1 MIARKSFSFVLA
13 MLLLSLASLGLS
25 NVSLDAKH
33 PGMDAFVADM
43 MKKHG
48 MDGDKIRGLLG
59 QAKKRQDILDA
70 ISRPAEAKPWH
81 DYRPIF
87 LTQKRID
94 DGVAFWTE
102 NEALLNEVAEAFG
115 VPQEI
120 VVAIIGV
127 ETSYGRITGRYPVVD
142 SLTTLAFH
150 YPPRS
155 RFFKSELEQYLL
167 LGEEE
172 SLPLDELKGSYAG
185 AMGMGQFISSSYR
198 EYAVDFDDDGKRDLW
213 QSKADAIASVANY
226 FKAHRWRPG
235 GPIVSRARVE
245 DGRTLEDLPLKPSYP
260 VSQMVDW
267 GYAPEDDIDPAELA
281 TLIVLDGKDGTE
293 HWIAY
298 ENFYVISRY
307 NHSAL
312 YSMAVVQLSEA
323 IMRKKG
329 NTP

>member
-1 MIARKSFSFVLA
+1 MIAKKNVLVILALLLLA
-13 MLLLSLASLGLS
+13 MAGAGWP
-25 NVSLDAKH
+25 NVNLDDKH

-48 MDGDKIRGLLG
+48 MDGDKIRGLLS

-102 NEALLNEVAEAFG
+102 NEALLNNVAQKFG

-172 SLPLDELKGSYAG
+172 ALPLDELKGSYAG
-185 AMGMGQFISSSYR
+185 AMGLGQFISSSYR

-235 GPIVSRARVE
+235 GPIVSRARVD
-245 DGRTLEDLPLKPSYP
+245 DGRDLEDLPLKPSYP

-267 GYAPEDDIDPAELA
+267 GYAPTEEIDPAELA
-281 TLIVLDGKDGTE
+281 TLIVLEGDAGTE

-323 IMRKKG
+323 IMAQKG
-329 NTP
+329 QTP